1 MFLIS
6 LPYHLGEAPQA
17 LKFAGTAVP
26 VMLRHILAHFPCRGE
41 RSRPGAGVQVGAGP
55 ASPAALSTQ
64 ASRLVQPGLQALCSH
79 LQIYYF
85 KSELPSCGGCGGH
98 CLSPK

>member
-6 LPYHLGEAPQA
+6 LTYHLGEAPQA

-41 RSRPGAGVQVGAGP
+41 RSRPRAGVQVGAGP

-64 ASRLVQPGLQALCSH
+64 ASPLVQPGLQAL
-79 LQIYYF
+79 
-85 KSELPSCGGCGGH
+85 
-98 CLSPK
+98 